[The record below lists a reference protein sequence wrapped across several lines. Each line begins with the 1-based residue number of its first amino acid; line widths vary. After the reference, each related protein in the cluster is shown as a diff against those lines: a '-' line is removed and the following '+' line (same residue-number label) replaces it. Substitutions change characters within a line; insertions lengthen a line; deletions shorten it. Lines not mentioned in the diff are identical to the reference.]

1 MRITDDTGTV
11 RFRSPHLPDH
21 LDPLWVV
28 RGTKW
33 ADT

>member
-11 RFRSPHLPDH
+11 LIRSPHLPHH

-28 RGTKW
+28 RGTKR